1 MGDIKR
7 PNRARFPRGA
17 AALACLMIA
26 GGILLLSGEWSKFD
40 RYLLKMRAKGTKHES
55 LVHLFDEASGL
66 DPEVRSS
73 ASSVRAVQEI
83 GAYPGEEAEQM
94 LLALAARQPEVP
106 FVDVQVQA
114 VRELKMRADPK
125 IPALLAALMRPQ
137 TLIDTRKAVAVALQS
152 LPCDRTCA
160 TSLLQ
165 YLKKIDQGEQNIE
178 DVDVFHYQSG
188 LDEQVRAKIEAEQ
201 QEIYSMIYIVLS
213 RQSKILI
220 AVLSDEYGLGSEV
233 PRDFAINFATRSQDR
248 RICPEL
254 ERSAKALGDDINSSS
269 REIRRKL
276 DQALT
281 TLECSKQ

>member
-1 MGDIKR
+1 
-7 PNRARFPRGA
+7 
-17 AALACLMIA
+17 MIA

-40 RYLLKMRAKGTKHES
+40 RYLLKTRARGAEHES

-137 TLIDTRKAVAVALQS
+137 TLIDTRKAVGGSASVSPVRSHMCNFSPSIPQK
-152 LPCDRTCA
+152 DR
-160 TSLLQ
+160 
-165 YLKKIDQGEQNIE
+165 
-178 DVDVFHYQSG
+178 
-188 LDEQVRAKIEAEQ
+188 
-201 QEIYSMIYIVLS
+201 S
-213 RQSKILI
+213 RGTKH
-220 AVLSDEYGLGSEV
+220 
-233 PRDFAINFATRSQDR
+233 
-248 RICPEL
+248 
-254 ERSAKALGDDINSSS
+254 
-269 REIRRKL
+269 
-276 DQALT
+276 
-281 TLECSKQ
+281 